1 MPRSTKLPPATAQ
14 KSTRTRKPTAPA
26 TLTSDSS
33 TITSNG
39 TLSHDDIAARAYE
52 LFLVEG
58 APHGRDVEHWL
69 RAEHEL
75 RERYTLS
82 GQ

>member
-1 MPRSTKLPPATAQ
+1 MPRSTKSPSTTAP
-14 KSTRTRKPTAPA
+14 KTTRTRKPTAPA
-26 TLTSDSS
+26 SITSDSS
-33 TITSNG
+33 TIPRNG

-58 APHGRDVEHWL
+58 GPHGRDVEHWL

-75 RERYTLS
+75 RERVMLN